1 MKMSD
6 DSSITIIVVVF
17 NAALDENAHLMLRQ
31 CKWILD
37 TVMKDIKA
45 GRNVSNV
52 AACTERCHT
61 GAKTVE
67 EFCLNE
73 GGEEESKNTGNGAII
88 KEQVILNT
96 LLML

>member
-1 MKMSD
+1 MSD

-52 AACTERCHT
+52 AACTDVATLTQRLL
-61 GAKTVE
+61 K

-73 GGEEESKNTGNGAII
+73 GGEQESKNTGNGAII
-88 KEQVILNT
+88 KEQVLSLIHI
-96 LLML
+96 